1 MEPEKENN
9 YMTVKKKEKKAISQ
23 NNQES
28 KGKYWGKKN
37 AQETSRNLERIT
49 KKQSC

>member
-9 YMTVKKKEKKAISQ
+9 YMTVKKKEKKAIIQ

-28 KGKYWGKKN
+28 KGKYWGEKKCPGN
-37 AQETSRNLERIT
+37 
-49 KKQSC
+49 KQKPRKNN